1 MVLRYIFFSLAELKM
16 GLDCGGK
23 MGQFILVIINTVFLV
38 TFKTNYLFINTFIFN
53 DQLNDLYLKIFNMIV
68 ISFLSNVHALLW
80 NH

>member
-1 MVLRYIFFSLAELKM
+1 MVLRYFFFSLAELKM

-38 TFKTNYLFINTFIFN
+38 TNYLFINTFIFN

>member
-1 MVLRYIFFSLAELKM
+1 M

-38 TFKTNYLFINTFIFN
+38 TNYLFINTFIFN